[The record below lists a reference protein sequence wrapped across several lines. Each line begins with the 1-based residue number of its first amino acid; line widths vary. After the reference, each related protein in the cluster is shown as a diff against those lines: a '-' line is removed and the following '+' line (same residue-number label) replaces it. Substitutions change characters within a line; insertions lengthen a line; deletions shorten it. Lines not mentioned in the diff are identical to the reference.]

1 MLSFKM
7 KTFYTVIIF
16 FFLFISCREKI
27 VIDSVSGDGHLHIH
41 TDVNVVGFPTMIIP
55 SDNET
60 TEEGI
65 YLGRKLFYDSLLSG
79 NKTMSC
85 SSCHQ
90 QSRSFSD
97 DKRFSVGI
105 QGIAGSMNA
114 SAIINPGWQ
123 SSAFWN
129 GRANSLEEQAE
140 SPVSNPIEMHL
151 SWDIAVDRIKNHP
164 TYPSDFKLVF
174 GEEEITQELVV
185 KALAQFERTLISNK
199 SKFDLF
205 LVGQADFN
213 PMELAGYNLFLDEK
227 AECFHCHG
235 RPLFTDDELHNNG
248 LDFIPDLGYEDV
260 TGNIAD
266 RGKFRTPTLR
276 NIQLTGPYMH
286 DGRYQTLEQVIDF
299 YSDSIRTS
307 ATVDPLMPNDNG
319 GFHWTD
325 LEKRQLVAFLKTL
338 TDTSFINNA
347 EYSNPF
353 N

>member
-1 MLSFKM
+1 M
-7 KTFYTVIIF
+7 KTIGVIIVVIVIS
-16 FFLFISCREKI
+16 ISCREKI
-27 VIDSVSGDGHLHIH
+27 VIDSILEDGHQH
-41 TDVNVVGFPTMIIP
+41 THADVNIVGFPTMTIP

-79 NKTMSC
+79 DNTMSC
-85 SSCHQ
+85 ASCHQ

-97 DKRFSVGI
+97 NKRFSVGI
-105 QGIAGSMNA
+105 KGIPGEMNA

-140 SPVSNPIEMHL
+140 SPVRNPIEMHL
-151 SWDIAVDRIKNHP
+151 SWAVAVDRIKNHSS
-164 TYPSDFKLVF
+164 YPSEFKRAF
-174 GEEEITQELVV
+174 GEEEITKELVA
-185 KALAQFERTLISNK
+185 KALAQFERSLISNK

-205 LVGQADFN
+205 LAGEADFN
-213 PMELAGYNLFLDEK
+213 PIELAGYNLFLSEK

-248 LDFIPDLGYEDV
+248 LDIIPDLGFEDV
-260 TGNIAD
+260 TEDISD

-276 NIQLTGPYMH
+276 NIELTGPYMH
-286 DGRYQTLEQVIDF
+286 DGRYETLEQVVEF
-299 YSDSIRTS
+299 YSDSLRTS
-307 ATVDPLMPNDNG
+307 PTVDPLMPNDNG
-319 GFHWTD
+319 GFHWTN
-325 LEKRQLVAFLKTL
+325 LEKVQLVAFLKTL
-338 TDTSFINNA
+338 TDNSFINNP

-353 N
+353 K